1 MTTLHPAVEYDADSV
16 ASSPRS
22 DHFHDHSPRVRFMC
36 SFGGRILPRPRD
48 NQLRY
53 VGGDTR
59 IVALHRSISFAA
71 LLLRLSKISGTTN
84 ITVKYQLPNEDLDAL
99 ISVTTD
105 EDVENMMEEYERV
118 AQNQNPR
125 SARLR
130 LFLFDKEEDSRTNSI
145 SSLLDGSA
153 KRESWFVD
161 ALNSGVARLERGPS
175 EASSM
180 LSEVPD
186 YLFGL
191 ENSDDVQTREH
202 RLNFRP
208 VVNDNVSC
216 SDPSSPAAVVSSP
229 FCSTSSVANV
239 PSIPNLPP
247 VKTKPDNPVPVTES
261 NENQF
266 DGFQTGNPGGQIPQY
281 PPGSTYPGHSVQPV
295 PVYYIPGPVPVQH
308 GQVPVQ
314 PVTFQG
320 PYVQPYPAVV
330 PAQVPMGY
338 QHVVPGSTA
347 QAYSGGMR
355 PVGGV
360 HPYEAA
366 ARVFPDGLRQQHAYQ
381 AVPNS
386 GSTPVYPVM
395 TMASGDESQ
404 RTGADYG
411 TGRGPNME

>member
-1 MTTLHPAVEYDADSV
+1 MTTQHPVEFDADSI

-22 DHFHDHSPRVRFMC
+22 DHFHEPLPRVRFMC
-36 SFGGRILPRPRD
+36 SFGGRILPRPHD

-59 IVALHRSISFAA
+59 IVAVNRSISFSG
-71 LLLRLSKISGTTN
+71 LLLKLSKLSGTTN

-130 LFLFDKEEDSRTNSI
+130 LFLFVKGEDSRAGSI

-153 KRESWFVD
+153 NRESWFVD
-161 ALNSGVARLERGPS
+161 ALNSGVDRLERGRS

-180 LSEVPD
+180 ISEVPD

-191 ENSDDVQTREH
+191 ENSDEAQIREP
-202 RLNFRP
+202 RSKLRP
-208 VVNDNVSC
+208 VVNDSVSC
-216 SDPSSPAAVVSSP
+216 SDPGSPAPAVSSP
-229 FCSTSSVANV
+229 FCSTSSAPNV
-239 PSIPNLPP
+239 PSMPNLPP
-247 VKTKPDNPVPVTES
+247 VKTKPDNPVPVVES
-261 NENQF
+261 KEYHI
-266 DGFQTGNPGGQIPQY
+266 DGFQPGNPAGQAPHY
-281 PPGSTYPGHSVQPV
+281 PLDSTYPGHSVQPV
-295 PVYYIPGPVPVQH
+295 PVYYYPGPIPVQH

-314 PVTFQG
+314 PVTIQA
-320 PYVQPYPAVV
+320 PYMQPYPAVV
-330 PAQVPMGY
+330 PAQVPVGY
-338 QHVVPGSTA
+338 HQVVTGSA
-347 QAYSGGMR
+347 QAYAGGLR
-355 PVGGV
+355 PVGGM

-366 ARVFPDGLRQQHAYQ
+366 PTVLPDSMRQQAYQ

-386 GSTPVYPVM
+386 GGATVYSVM
-395 TMASGDESQ
+395 AMASGDESQ
-404 RTGADYG
+404 RPGNEYG
-411 TGRGPNME
+411 TVRGTNME